1 MEKRMKNNIKE
12 IIGREIIDSRGNPT
26 VEVDVVLQNGS
37 FGRASVP
44 SGASTGSHEA
54 VEMRDSGKRFSGK
67 GVMRAVKNI
76 NTEIRKSLINENPM
90 DQERIDSLIIE
101 LDGTTNKSR
110 LGGNATLGV
119 SLAVARAAAY
129 SSGRSLYH
137 YLSQSNK
144 FNLPVPLMN
153 VLNGG
158 QHADNTIDFQEF
170 MIMPV
175 GASSLK
181 EAVQKSCEVF
191 HKLKINLNK
200 KGLSTN
206 VGDEGGFAPEISSA
220 EEAIELIL
228 KAINSCGYIAEKDF
242 VLALDCAATE
252 YHKDQKYILTGED
265 KVLSSEEK
273 VVELQN
279 LCDKYPIFSI
289 EDGMA
294 EDDWKGW
301 TLLTSSLGKKTQL
314 VGDDLFVTN
323 VERLQK
329 GINEKVA
336 NAILIKPNQIG
347 TLTETI
353 ATITLA
359 RKNGYQCVMSH
370 RSGETE
376 DTFIADLAVATN
388 CSQIKAGSLSR
399 TDRLAKYNQL
409 IRIEEEL
416 KGKSNYVGDAI
427 LTDN

>member
-1 MEKRMKNNIKE
+1 MKNNIKE

-26 VEVDVVLQNGS
+26 VEVDVILQNGY

-44 SGASTGSHEA
+44 SGASTGSYESI
-54 VEMRDSGKRFSGK
+54 EIRDSGKRFSGK
-67 GVMRAVKNI
+67 GVMKAVENI
-76 NTEIRKSLINENPM
+76 NTHIKECLINENSM
-90 DQERIDSLIIE
+90 DQQRIDSLMIE
-101 LDGTTNKSR
+101 LDGTANKSK

-119 SLAVARAAAY
+119 SLAVSRAAAC
-129 SSGRSLYH
+129 SSGKSLYR

-144 FNLPVPLMN
+144 FSLPVPLMN
-153 VLNGG
+153 ILNGG

-181 EAVQKSCEVF
+181 EAVQMSCEVF
-191 HKLKINLNK
+191 HELKTSLNT

-206 VGDEGGFAPEISSA
+206 VGDEGGFAPEISSSK
-220 EEAIELIL
+220 EAIELIL
-228 KAINSCGYIAEKDF
+228 KAINTCGYTAEKDF

-252 YHKDQKYILTGED
+252 YHKDKKYILTGED
-265 KVLSSEEK
+265 KILSSEEK
-273 VVELQN
+273 VIELQK
-279 LCDKYPIFSI
+279 LCNKYPIFSI
-289 EDGMA
+289 EDGLA

-301 TLLTSSLGKKTQL
+301 SLLTNSLGEKIQL

-359 RKNGYQCVMSH
+359 KKNGYQCVMSH

-416 KGKSNYVGDAI
+416 RGKSNYIGNNIPINNRI
-427 LTDN
+427 L

>member
-1 MEKRMKNNIKE
+1 MKNNIE
-12 IIGREIIDSRGNPT
+12 QVLGREIIDSRGNPT
-26 VEVDVVLQNGS
+26 VEVDVLLQDGS

-44 SGASTGSHEA
+44 AGASTGSHEA
-54 VEMRDSGKRFSGK
+54 VEIRDSSKRFSGK
-67 GVMRAVKNI
+67 GVLKAVENV
-76 NTEIRKSLINENPM
+76 NTHIRECLVNENPI
-90 DQERIDSLIIE
+90 DQERIDKLIID
-101 LDGTTNKSR
+101 LDGTTNKSN

-119 SLAVARAAAY
+119 SLAIARAASNSA
-129 SSGRSLYH
+129 GKSLYR
-137 YLSQSNK
+137 YLSKDSE
-144 FNLPVPLMN
+144 FSLPVPLMN

-158 QHADNTIDFQEF
+158 QHADNKIDFQEF
-170 MIMPV
+170 MIMPI
-175 GASSLK
+175 GANSLK
-181 EAVQKSCEVF
+181 RAVQMSCEVF
-191 HKLKINLNK
+191 HELKVSLNA

-206 VGDEGGFAPEISSA
+206 VGDEGGFAPDISSSK
-220 EEAIELIL
+220 EAIELIL
-228 KAINSCGYIAEKDF
+228 KAINACGYIAEKDF

-252 YHKDQKYILTGED
+252 YYKEKKYNLTGEN
-265 KVLSSEEK
+265 KILSSEEK
-273 VVELQN
+273 VVELRN
-279 LCDKYPIFSI
+279 LCSAYPIFSI

-294 EDDWKGW
+294 EDDWNGW
-301 TLLTSSLGKKTQL
+301 SLLTNSIGGKTQL

-329 GINEKVA
+329 GIDAKIA
-336 NAILIKPNQIG
+336 TAILIKPNQIG

-353 ATITLA
+353 AAITLA

-416 KGKSNYVGDAI
+416 KSKSNYVGNAI
-427 LTDN
+427 LSKNKIL

>member
-1 MEKRMKNNIKE
+1 MKNNIKE

-26 VEVDVVLQNGS
+26 VEVDVILQNGS

-44 SGASTGSHEA
+44 SGASTGSYEA
-54 VEMRDSGKRFSGK
+54 IEIRDSGKRFSGK
-67 GVMRAVKNI
+67 GVTKAVENI
-76 NTEIRKSLINENPM
+76 NKHIKECLINENSM
-90 DQERIDSLIIE
+90 DQKRIDSLMIE
-101 LDGTTNKSR
+101 LDGTANKSK

-119 SLAVARAAAY
+119 SLAVSRAAAY
-129 SSGRSLYH
+129 SSGRSLYR
-137 YLSQSNK
+137 YLSQSNE

-153 VLNGG
+153 ILNGG

-181 EAVQKSCEVF
+181 EAVQMSSEVF
-191 HKLKINLNK
+191 HELKTSLNT

-206 VGDEGGFAPEISSA
+206 VGDEGGFAPDITSA
-220 EEAIELIL
+220 KEAIELIL
-228 KAINSCGYIAEKDF
+228 KAINTCGYIAEKDF

-252 YHKDQKYILTGED
+252 YHKGKKYILTGEN
-265 KVLSSEEK
+265 KILSSEEK
-273 VVELQN
+273 VAELRK

-289 EDGMA
+289 EDGLA

-301 TLLTSSLGKKTQL
+301 SLLTNSLGEKIQL

-329 GINEKVA
+329 GINQKVA

-416 KGKSNYVGDAI
+416 KGKSNYIGNNIPINNKI
-427 LTDN
+427 L

>member
-1 MEKRMKNNIKE
+1 MKNNIKD

-26 VEVDVVLQNGS
+26 VEVDVILQNGS
-37 FGRASVP
+37 IGRASVP

-54 VEMRDSGKRFSGK
+54 IEIRDCSKRFSGK
-67 GVMRAVKNI
+67 GVLKAVENV
-76 NTEIRKSLINENPM
+76 NTHIKECLINENSL
-90 DQERIDSLIIE
+90 DQERIDSLIIK
-101 LDGTTNKSR
+101 LDGTSNKSK

-119 SLAVARAAAY
+119 SLAVARAASCSA
-129 SSGRSLYH
+129 RKSLYR
-137 YLSQSNK
+137 YLNENK
-144 FNLPVPLMN
+144 KLNLPVPLMN

-181 EAVQKSCEVF
+181 EAVQMSCEVF
-191 HKLKINLNK
+191 HELKISLNSRD
-200 KGLSTN
+200 LSTN

-220 EEAIELIL
+220 KEAIELII
-228 KAINSCGYIAEKDF
+228 KAINACGYILERDF

-252 YHKDQKYILTGED
+252 YYKKKKYVLAGEN

-273 VVELQN
+273 VVELKR
-279 LCDKYPIFSI
+279 LCSSYPIFSI

-301 TLLTSSLGKKTQL
+301 SLLTSSLGEKNQL

-323 VERLQK
+323 VKRLQK
-329 GINEKVA
+329 GIDEKIA

-359 RKNGYQCVMSH
+359 KKNGYQCIMSH

-416 KGKSNYVGDAI
+416 GDKSKYIGNII
-427 LTDN
+427 LNNI